1 MSLNTSRSA
10 ARLSRQALR
19 HCRNHQ
25 SPITAP
31 FIPCSSTSASFSTSS
46 ARRDF
51 ADFTS
56 AAAAAAAANDD
67 LPRWART
74 PRRMKAPF
82 SPHITKDPRR
92 SEWKVNEDPKK
103 LDDALNKFLGRD
115 GERLLP
121 DELKWLAVTH
131 KSFDQGRR
139 GFNDRL
145 AFLGMFQ
152 WFFVYGSCF
161 LWLLLLRVI
170 KKREKKK
177 EKKSRLTL
185 REKKNRTANLCNG
198 SYAVHHHLAS
208 ELHLRNARSLCRSA
222 AALRGPGSA
231 ESR

>member
-10 ARLSRQALR
+10 ARLSRQAVR

-25 SPITAP
+25 SPIAAP

-46 ARRDF
+46 ACRDF

-56 AAAAAAAANDD
+56 AAAAAAAAANDD

-82 SPHITKDPRR
+82 SPHVTKDPRR

-145 AFLGMFQ
+145 AFLGMFR
-152 WFFVYGSCF
+152 GSNVEWH
-161 LWLLLLRVI
+161 WL
-170 KKREKKK
+170 
-177 EKKSRLTL
+177 
-185 REKKNRTANLCNG
+185 A
-198 SYAVHHHLAS
+198 
-208 ELHLRNARSLCRSA
+208 
-222 AALRGPGSA
+222 
-231 ESR
+231 